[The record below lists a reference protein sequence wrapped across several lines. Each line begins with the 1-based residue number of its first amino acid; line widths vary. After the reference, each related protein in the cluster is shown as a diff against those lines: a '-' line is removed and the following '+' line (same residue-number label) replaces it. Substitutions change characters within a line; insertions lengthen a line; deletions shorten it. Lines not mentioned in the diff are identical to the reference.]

1 MGRSMIRQCEYQKCC
16 NFFSITS
23 KRQQFKRFCS
33 RICKERNCELTS
45 EQRRATARKN
55 ARKRWHARPDVRA
68 RSNELKSI
76 RYHAKTDEQKKA
88 ENKRRNERY
97 KAYRLAK
104 HYERMQTDI
113 HYMVRQKVSGRI
125 RKALKNGY
133 GDKSK
138 SCLKYIGCSIPQLRK
153 HLEQQFQDGMTWD
166 NHGDWHIDHIKP
178 CAAFD
183 LTNEDEQRQCFH
195 YSNLQPLWAKEN
207 MTKGATWDEV

>member
-1 MGRSMIRQCEYQKCC
+1 
-16 NFFSITS
+16 
-23 KRQQFKRFCS
+23 
-33 RICKERNCELTS
+33 
-45 EQRRATARKN
+45 
-55 ARKRWHARPDVRA
+55 
-68 RSNELKSI
+68 
-76 RYHAKTDEQKKA
+76 
-88 ENKRRNERY
+88 
-97 KAYRLAK
+97 
-104 HYERMQTDI
+104 MQTDI

-207 MTKGATWDEV
+207 MTKGATWDKV